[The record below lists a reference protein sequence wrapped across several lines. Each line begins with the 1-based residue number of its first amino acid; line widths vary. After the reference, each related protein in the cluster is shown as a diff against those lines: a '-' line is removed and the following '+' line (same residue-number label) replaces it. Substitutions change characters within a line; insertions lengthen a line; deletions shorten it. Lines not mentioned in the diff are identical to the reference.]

1 MTNNKTSNTALFLT
15 TLAMILATG
24 CSTTTKR
31 ERIDLIPQLD
41 ATLINYQSQSFELSD
56 QLPLD
61 TEKAAG
67 ELGSIAALVSPVVI
81 PISMSGYKLVDI
93 ENAKVFL
100 KMHLAPGNHDGAA
113 SMILYIGNS
122 VDIYNDPI
130 AVQVQRKMFLPADF
144 ELSSEDPKL
153 KQIFAFPEV
162 VFGIRFVVEPT
173 RLDSHNIFITGH
185 VEKFE
190 AEISG
195 VQGIF

>member
-1 MTNNKTSNTALFLT
+1 MTNFIAKKTALFLT
-15 TLAMILATG
+15 TLTLILAAG
-24 CSTTTKR
+24 CSTTNKR

-41 ATLINYQSQSFELSD
+41 ATLINYRSQTFELGD
-56 QLPLD
+56 HLPLD
-61 TEKAAG
+61 TLMAAG
-67 ELGSIAALVSPVVI
+67 ELGSIAALVSPVVV

-93 ENAKVFL
+93 ENAKVYL
-100 KMHLAPGNHDGAA
+100 KMHVDPGNHDGAT

-130 AVQVQRKMFLPADF
+130 AVKVQRKMFLPADF
-144 ELSSEDPKL
+144 ELSSEEPKL

-162 VFGIRFVVEPT
+162 VFGIRFVIEPT
-173 RLDSHNIFITGH
+173 RLDSHQIYIKGH

-190 AEISG
+190 AELSG